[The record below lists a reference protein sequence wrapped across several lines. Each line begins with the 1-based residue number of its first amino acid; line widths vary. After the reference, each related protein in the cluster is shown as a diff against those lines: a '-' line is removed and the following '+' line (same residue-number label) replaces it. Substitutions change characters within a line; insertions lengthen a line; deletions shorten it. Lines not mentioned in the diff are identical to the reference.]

1 MIEMMAS
8 IAILSLGII
17 VIYGIFS
24 NFIVLTNTISSR
36 LTAIYLAK
44 EGMEIVRNIRDDN
57 LVNDDNWDKDLKN
70 CDSGCQADYKT
81 ETSVES
87 NENKIKNY
95 NDNNYLNENADGFY
109 SYDAGTP
116 SKFKRKI
123 TIDDSLNSVLK
134 ITVQV
139 FWNYNEKQLSFELI
153 DYLYE

>member
-8 IAILSLGII
+8 IAILALGII

-44 EGMEIVRNIRDDN
+44 EGMEIVRNIRDNN
-57 LVNDDNWDKDLKN
+57 LVNDDNWDKNLKN
-70 CDSGCQADYKT
+70 CGNGCQADYKT

-109 SYDAGTP
+109 SYDVGIP